1 MVGYTAIELFD
12 HLLDQYVQPED
23 LADQITALHK
33 ILEQTYDLAEEP
45 RSLITAR
52 SAAMCVHLLHD
63 FLVNVYNNCY
73 CCCVWICCNFL

>member
-33 ILEQTYDLAEEP
+33 ILKQTYDPAEEP
-45 RSLITAR
+45 RSITGFE
-52 SAAMCVHLLHD
+52 LLPR
-63 FLVNVYNNCY
+63 
-73 CCCVWICCNFL
+73 